1 MHDIRQV
8 SDLEDAIAKH
18 EAMAVL
24 FTREDSPE
32 SLDLVPRVRRLLRRF
47 PQVPG
52 YHVSVNRHP
61 TAASEFLVYEVPTI
75 IIYYRG
81 TPAIKHVGD
90 FYLPDL
96 RAELKNFTAK
106 LSG

>member
-1 MHDIRQV
+1 MRDIRQV
-8 SDLEDAIAKH
+8 ADLEDAISKH
-18 EAMAVL
+18 EAIAVL
-24 FTREDSPE
+24 FTRADSPE
-32 SLDLVPRVRRLLRRF
+32 SVDLAPRVRRLLRRF
-47 PQVPG
+47 PQLPG
-52 YHVSVNRHP
+52 YHVSVDRHP
-61 TAASEFLVYEVPTI
+61 TAASEFLVYDVPTI

-96 RAELKNFTAK
+96 RAELENFSSK